1 MKLLRALYFPT
12 CLLLMSLII
21 MIVGC
26 YLMSLPVTLIGVAAG
41 TIFYL
46 DVTGR
51 YLDYKYVSRLRH
63 KDACLVAFSARRS
76 FCSRQVMIA
85 VLGPSIALYYY
96 NFGYRWYH
104 IFPDGTFSGR
114 SPFLNLNF
122 WRKIHH
128 GLQARD

>member
-12 CLLLMSLII
+12 CLLLMSLTI

-51 YLDYKYVSRLRH
+51 YLDYKYVSSLRP
-63 KDACLVAFSARRS
+63 KDARLIAFSQRRS

-85 VLGPSIALYYY
+85 VLGPSTARYYHSM
-96 NFGYRWYH
+96 GYRWYH

-122 WRKIHH
+122 WRKIRK
-128 GLQARD
+128 GNYG